1 MTLVRIVKDW
11 DWPDLLRQTPEATG
25 IWDGIHFTLEPVA
38 ECDFL
43 VMLNNR
49 MPHATTGMCPPLHR
63 WMIIQEPYLPGMTD
77 WVMEKHSPFAKVFT
91 HSLPSSSS
99 RYVRSQPALPW
110 HVNKT
115 FDELTQMTIPEKFQ
129 KISWV
134 VGNAKDLPGHYLR
147 FSLLDFFR
155 QNAPDIEL
163 FGRAVRPIADKWHG
177 IAPFYYSLAIEN
189 NSGPDMW
196 TEKLAD
202 CFLGWTIPF
211 YYGCTNLEEYFPKDS
226 FIQLD
231 IHDPE
236 KTLAT
241 IRENATPENWASR
254 LPALEEARRLI
265 LQRYQLFPFL
275 AERIKTLYPPN
286 KEGDKETFVIP
297 PYRRSM
303 NARLLRIRYKLSKKL
318 GLLAAK

>member
-1 MTLVRIVKDW
+1 
-11 DWPDLLRQTPEATG
+11 
-25 IWDGIHFTLEPVA
+25 
-38 ECDFL
+38 
-43 VMLNNR
+43 
-49 MPHATTGMCPPLHR
+49 
-63 WMIIQEPYLPGMTD
+63 
-77 WVMEKHSPFAKVFT
+77 
-91 HSLPSSSS
+91 
-99 RYVRSQPALPW
+99 
-110 HVNKT
+110 
-115 FDELTQMTIPEKFQ
+115 MTIPEKLQ
-129 KISWV
+129 KVSWV

-163 FGRAVRPIADKWHG
+163 FGRAVRPIDDKWQG
-177 IAPFYYSLAIEN
+177 IVPFYYSLAIEN

-236 KTLAT
+236 KTLTA

-275 AERIKTLYPPN
+275 AERIKTVYPLN
-286 KEGDKETFVIP
+286 EERDKEPFVIP
-297 PYRRSM
+297 PYHRSM
-303 NARLLRIRYKLSKKL
+303 NAHLLRFRYKLRKKL
-318 GLLAAK
+318 GLLAEK